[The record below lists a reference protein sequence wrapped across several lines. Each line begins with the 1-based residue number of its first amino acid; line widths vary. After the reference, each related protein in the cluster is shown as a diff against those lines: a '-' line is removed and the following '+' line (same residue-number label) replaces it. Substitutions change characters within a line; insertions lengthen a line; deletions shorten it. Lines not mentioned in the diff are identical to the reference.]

1 MEKGFSLGASDFTW
15 IASSKLPLLATESY
29 HSVFQTLI
37 NMKHLFSTAAIPS
50 FLAATAV
57 VISSSAF
64 SPANAASLSFTI
76 NDFTGADTQVK
87 FTLDDAIA
95 GSGKVQ
101 FKVDYLST
109 GTNTIADIRGIF
121 FNIKDD
127 SLLSGLKIE
136 NLAATDV
143 TATKFG
149 PAGTVTSVGSGS
161 NNLNGGGGS
170 FDAGIEIGQ
179 EGIGQGKGDIQSTIF
194 TLSHASQALTLA
206 QFSEQNFGVRL
217 MSVGSGN
224 NRGGSSK
231 LKGQAPYYT
240 PPPPPPKKV
249 PEPGTVAALGLFA
262 LGALKVAKKKAL
274 APTSMT
280 VS

>member
-1 MEKGFSLGASDFTW
+1 MEKGFSLGASDLTW
-15 IASSKLPLLATESY
+15 IASSKFPLLATESY
-29 HSVFQTLI
+29 HFVFQTLI
-37 NMKHLFSTAAIPS
+37 NMKHLFSSAAIPS

-64 SPANAASLSFTI
+64 SPANAASMNFTI
-76 NDFTGADTQVK
+76 NDFTGSDTRVK

-109 GTNTIADIRGIF
+109 GSNTIADIRGIF

-127 SLLSGLKIE
+127 SLLNGLKIE
-136 NLAATDV
+136 NLAATDI
-143 TATKFG
+143 TAKKFG
-149 PAGTVTSVGSGS
+149 PAGSISSIGSGS

-170 FDAGIEIGQ
+170 FDIGVEIGQ

-224 NRGGSSK
+224 NRNGSSK

-240 PPPPPPKKV
+240 PPPPPPVKV
-249 PEPGTVAALGLFA
+249 PEPGTIAALGLFA
-262 LGALKVAKKKAL
+262 LGGLKVAKKKAQVPI
-274 APTSMT
+274 AMT

>member
-1 MEKGFSLGASDFTW
+1 
-15 IASSKLPLLATESY
+15 
-29 HSVFQTLI
+29 
-37 NMKHLFSTAAIPS
+37 MKPLFSSAAISS
-50 FLAATAV
+50 FVAASAV
-57 VISSSAF
+57 VISSSVF
-64 SPANAASLSFTI
+64 SPANAASMSFTI

-87 FTLDDAIA
+87 FTLDDLN

-149 PAGTVTSVGSGS
+149 EPGKVDSVGSNS
-161 NNLNGGGGS
+161 NNLNGNGNQKNF
-170 FDAGIEIGQ
+170 FDAGVEIGQ

-224 NRGGSSK
+224 NRNGSSK

-240 PPPPPPKKV
+240 PPPPPPAKV
-249 PEPGTVAALGLFA
+249 PEPTTTVALGLFA
-262 LGALKVAKKKAL
+262 LGALRVAKKKTQTL
-274 APTSMT
+274 ASIT